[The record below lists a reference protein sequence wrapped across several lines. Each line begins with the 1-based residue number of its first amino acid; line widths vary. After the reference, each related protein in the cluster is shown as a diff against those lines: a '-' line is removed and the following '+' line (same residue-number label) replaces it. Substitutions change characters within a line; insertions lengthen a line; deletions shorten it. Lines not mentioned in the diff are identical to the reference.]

1 MMIVINSCS
10 TQKQMTSTNTT
21 TTSSSISSLDSL
33 FQRATIAEDV
43 EISWSFDEDQS
54 INPESNKNSE
64 QKPLIPS
71 DKKPPKKGTVHI
83 KITKQAE
90 VVNQQ
95 SKIEKKVQQTQK
107 QKTKKEQNNNPKV
120 KKKENNI
127 FINAIFVIIFGLIV
141 KYVFDHK
148 NNLKKVWNLLKK
160 KLTLH
165 QPNEH
170 RSNAEERL

>member
-1 MMIVINSCS
+1 MIIINSCS
-10 TQKQMTSTNTT
+10 TQKQMASTETKT
-21 TTSSSISSLDSL
+21 KTSSISCLDSL

-43 EISWSFDEDQS
+43 EITWSIDEDPGL
-54 INPESNKNSE
+54 NPESNKNPE
-64 QKPLIPS
+64 QNPLIPS

-90 VVNQQ
+90 VVNKQ

-107 QKTKKEQNNNPKV
+107 QKTKKKQNNNPKV
-120 KKKENNI
+120 KKIENNI

-160 KLTLH
+160 KLTLQ
-165 QPNEH
+165 QP
-170 RSNAEERL
+170 